1 MVWLEQA
8 YRERHPMLRFIAGR
22 PEYTPLEADPRFV
35 DLLRR
40 IGLRN

>member
-8 YRERHPMLRFIAGR
+8 YSERHPMLRFIAGS
-22 PEYTPLEADPRFV
+22 PEYVIFEADPRFH